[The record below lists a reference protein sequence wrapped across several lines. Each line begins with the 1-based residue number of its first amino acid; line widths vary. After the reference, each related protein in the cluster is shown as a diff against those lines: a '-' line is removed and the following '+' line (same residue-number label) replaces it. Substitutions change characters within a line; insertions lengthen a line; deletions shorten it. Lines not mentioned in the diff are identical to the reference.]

1 MAIKTPKW
9 VSDRS
14 PLTAGRL
21 IKEQPPRIRDIFQKL
36 QHVQEYKD
44 GAERRFK
51 ETLQQREPAAIPE
64 SLSSLCKGD
73 MAGAAFCLKH
83 RERASM
89 GALRLAAHA
98 VLCCVVLCCAGRH
111 KTAVWFMYKKDEF
124 SVEWSLCSTS
134 QLFHWWNQQY
144 DSVAIRLPLRVC
156 LGKEAINA
164 PLLEKGRD
172 TGDRSC
178 VVPNQHGWQ
187 GDRHQPER
195 GILRQKVRVAGDHP
209 QWRYHFLG
217 QQKGRILRVHRSHPW
232 EKVSQNY
239 PPGQYFSVHFFFLFH
254 TPGI

>member
-1 MAIKTPKW
+1 
-9 VSDRS
+9 
-14 PLTAGRL
+14 
-21 IKEQPPRIRDIFQKL
+21 
-36 QHVQEYKD
+36 
-44 GAERRFK
+44 
-51 ETLQQREPAAIPE
+51 
-64 SLSSLCKGD
+64 
-73 MAGAAFCLKH
+73 
-83 RERASM
+83 
-89 GALRLAAHA
+89 
-98 VLCCVVLCCAGRH
+98 
-111 KTAVWFMYKKDEF
+111 MYKKDEF

-164 PLLEKGRD
+164 PLLEKGKD

-217 QQKGRILRVHRSHPW
+217 QQKGRILRVHRSLP
-232 EKVSQNY
+232 
-239 PPGQYFSVHFFFLFH
+239 
-254 TPGI
+254 